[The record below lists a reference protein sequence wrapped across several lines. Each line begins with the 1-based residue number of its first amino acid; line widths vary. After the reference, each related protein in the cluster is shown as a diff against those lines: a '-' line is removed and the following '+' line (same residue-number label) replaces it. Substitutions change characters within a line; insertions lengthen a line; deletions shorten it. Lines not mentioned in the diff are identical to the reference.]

1 MKLYQ
6 NKITYTLVLKMF
18 IFFINN
24 LKLAKIINNYRSAV
38 NEMSKDD
45 RI

>member
-18 IFFINN
+18 IFINN
-24 LKLAKIINNYRSAV
+24 LKLVKITNNYRSAV